1 MILLYKKFEINNQN
15 YDLCWQQLWKGEE
28 ILDFHSELLQKIG
41 SCWSAC
47 GFQNASTVFDK
58 KQ

>member
-1 MILLYKKFEINNQN
+1 MLATAM
-15 YDLCWQQLWKGEE
+15 KGEE

-41 SCWSAC
+41 SCWSAG
-47 GFQNASTVFDK
+47 GFQHASTVFDK